1 MTAIPQ
7 PTVSAEDLAQWY
19 RYTQELSKL
28 KAAEMLLRQRIFKAF
43 FPDPREGTNTAVL
56 PDTYQLKGVHVIN
69 RKIVEES
76 MQALCYRPPLA
87 EGVYGKSKLEE
98 AGVRVDQLVKWKPE
112 LAISVYR
119 ELTEEQR
126 HLVDQMLLIDAG
138 SPSLKIEPPAKPRG
152 KSAKPKVDEVQDVPG
167 EKLQ

>member
-1 MTAIPQ
+1 MVQVPQ
-7 PTVSAEDLAQWY
+7 DQVTVNDLTVWF
-19 RYTQELSKL
+19 TMQEELKKL
-28 KAAEMLLRQRIFKAF
+28 KASEMMLRKRIFGHY
-43 FPDPREGTNTAVL
+43 FPDPKEGTNTSVL

-69 RKIVEES
+69 RKIIEES
-76 MQALCYRPPLA
+76 MQALCYRPQLA

-138 SPSLKIEPPAKPRG
+138 SPQLKIEPPKAPRG
-152 KSAKPKVDEVQDVPG
+152 GKKSAVDEVQDNPG
-167 EKLQ
+167 AKLA